1 MATSKPRSRSLPRR
15 AIKVVAVLFLL
26 LVVTWFV
33 FAGISWQRD
42 RVVKYDLLADWNG
55 SFSEDP
61 PDQRSWPALRD
72 SIMELSSRIPGTEPG
87 PDVAFSGSWHAGRLQ
102 ELGLH
107 AGLHD
112 GMTDPGS
119 MEAATGDLEDSGVSS
134 QGMTPE
140 ALRAWYLEQQA
151 VLQRIR
157 AGLERP
163 HLGAFYELNPP
174 SDPADRIFLLEPAE
188 RLAYE
193 QTDWARE
200 PVLFLSIELPLPL
213 LSPLRNLSI
222 FLVGDATLAAS
233 AGDGARAVADF
244 RALHRLARQLNDR
257 QMMIEQLV
265 GSSILALAIQ
275 SERRLL
281 TTYPQSFTNDDLETL
296 ARVLAASRADGI
308 RLDLNGERDVFR
320 ELVQR
325 LYSDDGQGDGV
336 YMARH
341 AAGLALLAQGTGG
354 GLTAGVFGTVLE
366 PVFGMLVLKR
376 REAMELHGAYMD
388 MLFQT
393 ATTPLH
399 DIDWD
404 QCDLM
409 VTCVE
414 PKSSGPL
421 ASVETFPVNLLASPP
436 PDSIVHW
443 HLLAAK
449 EAANE
454 VIVALLR
461 YQRLEGVWPK
471 TLEALVPEYL
481 ASVPLDCYDG
491 TPLKYAV
498 RDGRPLLWSVGANR
512 TDESARVP
520 AASAGNDAA
529 ARVFER
535 PDALSQAAPGDW
547 ILWRGPN
554 SR

>member
-15 AIKVVAVLFLL
+15 AIKLVVVLFLL
-26 LVVTWFV
+26 LVLTWFV
-33 FAGISWQRD
+33 FAGISWRRD
-42 RVVKYDLLADWNG
+42 RVVKYDLLADWNA
-55 SFSEDP
+55 SFSGDP
-61 PDQRSWPALRD
+61 LDQRSWPVLRD
-72 SIMELSSRIPGTEPG
+72 SIVELSSRIPGTEPG

-112 GMTDPGS
+112 GMTDRGS
-119 MEAATGDLEDSGVSS
+119 MDTAIRDLEDSGVSS
-134 QGMTPE
+134 LGMTPE

-151 VLQRIR
+151 VLQQIR

-163 HLGAFYELNPP
+163 NLGAFYEMNPP
-174 SDPADRIFLLEPAE
+174 SDPADRIFMLEPAE

-193 QTDWARE
+193 QIDWTGQ
-200 PVLFLSIELPLPL
+200 PVQFPSIELPLPL
-213 LSPLRNLSI
+213 LSPLRHLAI

-233 AGDGARAVADF
+233 AGDGARTVADF
-244 RALHRLARQLNDR
+244 RALHRLARQLYDR
-257 QMMIEQLV
+257 QTMIEQLV
-265 GSSILALAIQ
+265 GSAILTLAIQ

-281 TTYPQSFTNDDLETL
+281 TTYPQSFTNEDLETL
-296 ARVLAASRADGI
+296 AHVLAASRADGI
-308 RLDLNGERDVFR
+308 RLDLKGERDVFR
-320 ELVQR
+320 DLVQR

-354 GLTAGVFGTVLE
+354 GLTTGVFGTVLE
-366 PVFGMLVLKR
+366 PVFGMLVPKR
-376 REAMELHGAYMD
+376 REAMNLHGAYLD
-388 MLFQT
+388 MLFET
-393 ATTPLH
+393 SAAPMH

-409 VTCVE
+409 VACVT

-421 ASVETFPVNLLASPP
+421 AALETFPVNLLASPP
-436 PDSIVHW
+436 PNSIVHW
-443 HLLAAK
+443 HLQAA
-449 EAANE
+449 EQAANE

-471 TLEALVPEYL
+471 TLQALVPEYL

-520 AASAGNDAA
+520 AASAGSDAA

-535 PDALSQAAPGDW
+535 PDALSKAAPGDW

>member
-1 MATSKPRSRSLPRR
+1 MAGTKPRSRSRIGRLSRM
-15 AIKVVAVLFLL
+15 VAVLFLL

-42 RVVKYDLLADWNG
+42 RVVKYDLLADWNE
-55 SFSEDP
+55 SFSEEP
-61 PDQRSWPALRD
+61 LDQRSWPVLRD
-72 SIMELSSRIPGTEPG
+72 SIVELSSRIPGTESSPQVPFG
-87 PDVAFSGSWHAGRLQ
+87 GSWHARRLQ
-102 ELGLH
+102 QLGLH
-107 AGLHD
+107 AELHD
-112 GMTDPGS
+112 GMTDAGS
-119 MEAATGDLEDSGVSS
+119 METAARDLEDSGVSS
-134 QGMTPE
+134 MGMTPE
-140 ALRAWYLEQQA
+140 ALQAWYLEQQA

-157 AGLERP
+157 AGLERA

-200 PVLFLSIELPLPL
+200 PVQFPSIEMPLPL
-213 LSPLRNLSI
+213 LSPLRNLSV

-244 RALHRLARQLNDR
+244 RALHGLALQLNLR
-257 QMMIEQLV
+257 KTMIEQLV
-265 GSSILALAIQ
+265 GSAILTLAIQ

-281 TTYPQSFTNDDLETL
+281 STYPEAFTNDDLETL
-296 ARVLAASRADGI
+296 AHLLAASRADGF
-308 RLDLNGERDVFR
+308 RLDLKGERDVFR
-320 ELVQR
+320 DFVQR

-341 AAGLALLAQGTGG
+341 AAGLALLAQGTGSS
-354 GLTAGVFGTVLE
+354 LTAVVFGTVLE

-376 REAMELHGAYMD
+376 REAMALHGAYMD
-388 MLFQT
+388 MLFET
-393 ATTPLH
+393 STTPLH

-421 ASVETFPVNLLASPP
+421 ASLETFPVNLLASPP

-443 HLLAAK
+443 HLQAA
-449 EAANE
+449 EQAANE